1 MVQRRTTRKRNTKR
15 RNTKR
20 RNTKRRTTRRRNTR
34 KRTKYKYTKR
44 RRSSNRILRKTK
56 KLPLSQTGGVE
67 SNVPYVLIS
76 DERRQSPRQLANNQL
91 LLDFLKRN
99 NLEKYYTTLLN
110 SGFDYSSL
118 FMIENESE
126 MEHITETVGEDNDLV
141 ASIKKEKAL
150 LEAGIIELNH
160 AEFVA
165 MCRED
170 KSPELLISVVVRHSS
185 IIAGEQF
192 EIPTGVKHFV
202 KGSFDK
208 ITYGH
213 VDEDRIKWKLLY
225 VRRIN
230 QEYQRLLNNGLLFN
244 KSGCP
249 NTELIKIEE
258 ELAPGAPRVAILNI
272 NFHIYEGGT
281 DEGKVVNDMLLPGD
295 YLFGLLFVSTET
307 SLTYFLSFNKTGIN
321 FNLPDSASQLYSREL
336 IPLQQEIDKSVIFYF
351 DTCRIIEGE
360 GNSELSRVLSK
371 KNDKSKKC
379 FMDKNYFEGYPD
391 KIKSAIYAK
400 IEACDNMTEF
410 YYTIATTEE
419 GQKILSDA
427 IVENNKGIIANFIYI
442 SLFPQGYQES

>member
-1 MVQRRTTRKRNTKR
+1 MVQRRTKRRRTNRVRRKSMRRKGMRRTKRIYTKR
-15 RNTKR
+15 RR
-20 RNTKRRTTRRRNTR
+20 S
-34 KRTKYKYTKR
+34 KR

-67 SNVPYVLIS
+67 SNVPYVLLS
-76 DERRQSPRQLANNQL
+76 DERGQDPRQLAKKQL

-99 NLEKYYTTLLN
+99 NLEKYYDTLLN
-110 SGFDYSSL
+110 SGFDYDTL
-118 FMIENESE
+118 FMIEDEDE
-126 MEHITETVGEDNDLV
+126 EDMEIITETVGMEQIGDNDLI

-160 AEFVA
+160 VEFVA

-170 KSPELLISVVVRHSS
+170 KSPELLISVIVRHSS
-185 IIAGEQF
+185 IIACEQF

-202 KGSFDK
+202 KGSFGK
-208 ITYGH
+208 ITYGYP
-213 VDEDRIKWKLLY
+213 DKDQLKLLS
-225 VRRIN
+225 VRNIN
-230 QEYQRLLNNGLLFN
+230 QEYQRLLNNGLLF

-249 NTELIKIEE
+249 NTELIKIEGKFFRHGPE
-258 ELAPGAPRVAILNI
+258 AVLNN

-281 DEGKVVNDMLLPGD
+281 DEGRVVNDMSLHGD
-295 YLFGLLFVSTET
+295 HLFGLLFVLTET
-307 SLTYFLSFNKTGIN
+307 SKTYFLSLNKTGIDCH
-321 FNLPDSASQLYSREL
+321 LPDDASELYRRDL

-351 DTCRIIEGE
+351 DTCRVIEGE
-360 GNSELSRVLSK
+360 DNSELSRLSSK

-379 FMDKNYFEGYPD
+379 FMDENYFEGYSD
-391 KIKSAIYAK
+391 EIKSAIYAK

-427 IVENNKGIIANFIYI
+427 IVENNKEIIADFIYI
-442 SLFPQGYQES
+442 SLFPHGYQ